1 MAENNVTIKV
11 ATKEIERM
19 FNQLPKQVNK
29 DTIWGRYWRKV
40 TKPLVQTTEN
50 QAPIAKRDIPYPPAY
65 KDWRKSK
72 PKKGTKYKGMMI
84 ERGTLKESIGFFRT
98 RASKGDIHGGYVG
111 PRVKGK
117 FKQNKGGYY
126 GAWVEFGGEVM
137 HFGKFRGKSNKFM
150 TRAWNAKGARVNQDG
165 VKEAEKIFDSAVKSH
180 TKRMDKFGRLGY

>member
-11 ATKEIERM
+11 ETKEIERM

-40 TKPLVQTTEN
+40 TKPLVQVAQNE
-50 QAPIAKRDIPYPPAY
+50 APLLKRGKTGRVGIPYPPN
-65 KDWRKSK
+65 KSL
-72 PKKGTKYKGMMI
+72 TI
-84 ERGTLKESIGFFRT
+84 ARGTLKKSIGFFRT

-150 TRAWNAKGARVNQDG
+150 TRAWNAKGASVNQDG